1 MAEPVAPLTV
11 DVTDGLG
18 VVEVLG
24 NDAASVLYLSGTPV
38 WVHAYDCHG
47 SVGELAAR
55 AGDAGWD
62 ASRPAGLSAL
72 RDWLAEPGLLVERG
86 RRGRW
91 PVDRVHGLRI
101 EPLLPLLRLFCSGR
115 YLVSARTM
123 SPTVT
128 VFDRVDADW
137 FGWYPGYG
145 SGFDDEEYILATD
158 RWPPPG
164 LGTVEE
170 HRARIARGIRP
181 ALVAAGPPGG
191 AGRYLLDGHHKL
203 AAYRKARVRPLVID
217 IVPAV
222 ARPLPKALFA
232 DLLPAPARGEFRHAL
247 RDWESDGPPPDG
259 HGT

>member
-1 MAEPVAPLTV
+1 MTPAEPLTV

-24 NDAASVLYLSGTPV
+24 NDAASVLYLSGAPV

-62 ASRPAGLSAL
+62 APRPAELGAL
-72 RDWLAEPGLLVERG
+72 RDWLAEPGLRVERG
-86 RRGRW
+86 RRGAA
-91 PVDRVHGLRI
+91 PLDRVHGLRV
-101 EPLLPLLRLFCSGR
+101 EPLLPLLRLFCNGR

-123 SPTVT
+123 SLAVT
-128 VFDRVDADW
+128 VFDRVEADW
-137 FGWYPGYG
+137 FAWYSGYR
-145 SGFDDEEYILATD
+145 DDDDYILATD
-158 RWPPPG
+158 RWPAPG

-181 ALVAAGPPGG
+181 ALVAVGPPGG

-217 IVPAV
+217 IVPAEP
-222 ARPLPKALFA
+222 RPLPKALFA
-232 DLLPAPARGEFRHAL
+232 DLLPERARGEFSQAL
-247 RDWESDGPPPDG
+247 DGWRWGGPPPDG
-259 HGT
+259 PGG